1 MSTDAPAREFSEA
14 TKELGDRIVGLS
26 LKEAKELTDYLEDV
40 HGIKAASGGVVMAA
54 PGGGAGGEGGEA
66 AEEKTD
72 FDVVLESFGD
82 KKLKVITAVRTVLAG
97 IPLTEAKKLVESAP
111 ATIKEGVP
119 KDEAEQIKEALE
131 KEGATVSIK

>member
-26 LKEAKELTDYLEDV
+26 LKEAKELTDYLEEV

-54 PGGGAGGEGGEA
+54 PAGAGGEGGEA

-131 KEGATVSIK
+131 KEGATVNIK